1 MRKKLFITIIALIT
15 FTQCSND
22 ETLERDYPII
32 KMLSLSEKGRN
43 EITITAK
50 IENINNL
57 KIIEHGYTLSNSH
70 IDIPQPIALNGEVN
84 SGVFSTD
91 ITLPFTLNATYYY
104 VRAYIKTDNLTI
116 FSNELSFITFP

>member
-57 KIIEHGYTLSNSH
+57 KIIEHGYTLSTSRVDNL
-70 IDIPQPIALNGEVN
+70 QPIALNGEVN
-84 SGVFSTD
+84 SGIFSTD
-91 ITLPFTLNATYYY
+91 ITLPFTINETYYY